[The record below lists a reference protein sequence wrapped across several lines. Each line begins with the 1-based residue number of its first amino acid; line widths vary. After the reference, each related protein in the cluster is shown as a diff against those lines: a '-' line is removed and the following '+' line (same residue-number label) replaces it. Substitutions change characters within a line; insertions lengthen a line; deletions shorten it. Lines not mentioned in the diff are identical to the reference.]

1 MRQLQAGLDSV
12 LHHVT
17 SGGAAAPPAT
27 AEPAARERPLR
38 APALKQRKA
47 PDAQPAGA
55 VIPGLE
61 PSVVTAARAAGISD
75 AQLRRMGA
83 LAGQPTALNDGKT
96 KRRSGPL
103 SESEESEGGEEALQ
117 GGEGQTPSDAVGKAV
132 VQMSKILAKMHAS
145 KKSEL
150 DELLT
155 EGAGLEGGLPSTTGG
170 KSKAA
175 AYLKLC
181 KTPQVLIDSF
191 EQLLSEDFLSIQAA
205 PGAQASQAS
214 ARSWLEHRSHLPA
227 MPGPVRWSWQVAG
240 ALDCLRSGRPLEAQA
255 RLGLL
260 LAASDQAA
268 IENGSWLLASEMLLE
283 PQPPVA
289 AFAKHKAPEAWE
301 ARQTKLLDPRI
312 FAVLI
317 HRIREREAFLEARKK
332 LTGHHQS
339 AGDPPG
345 ASGHGQQDDDSKP
358 PRRPVRNSGK
368 GAKGEAKGE
377 SK

>member
-1 MRQLQAGLDSV
+1 M
-12 LHHVT
+12 
-17 SGGAAAPPAT
+17 
-27 AEPAARERPLR
+27 
-38 APALKQRKA
+38 KQRKA

-155 EGAGLEGGLPSTTGG
+155 EG
-170 KSKAA
+170 
-175 AYLKLC
+175 
-181 KTPQVLIDSF
+181 
-191 EQLLSEDFLSIQAA
+191 
-205 PGAQASQAS
+205 
-214 ARSWLEHRSHLPA
+214 
-227 MPGPVRWSWQVAG
+227 
-240 ALDCLRSGRPLEAQA
+240 
-255 RLGLL
+255 
-260 LAASDQAA
+260 
-268 IENGSWLLASEMLLE
+268 
-283 PQPPVA
+283 
-289 AFAKHKAPEAWE
+289 PEAWE

-339 AGDPPG
+339 AADPAPRVTDSRTTTASLRAGPREIPG
-345 ASGHGQQDDDSKP
+345 RERRAKSRARASSCLLQPSRAPGF
-358 PRRPVRNSGK
+358 
-368 GAKGEAKGE
+368 
-377 SK
+377 